1 MVKKRCKDA
10 ITNIMLIVV
19 SVLLVYVVTSSF
31 TMAWFAGTDEGSTM
45 FAFGGAVVV
54 EVANQHGAL
63 SDGEPVEMDYS
74 ADYLL
79 PGMRVI
85 PFVYTMLKQSSTTA
99 IMRARI
105 DTSVTGLTPEQ
116 NEQLNI
122 WFRTAFSSQIDQAWA
137 LNATD
142 GWYYFL
148 GSNNSG
154 TMVMTQTASSSGLTT
169 PVYGTTYA
177 NYIPATNRTI
187 TNQNTVLG
195 SVYPGAGNTILPF
208 LTKDF
213 RIPFHITEEFA
224 NATINLTFYVEALQ
238 DYLINTETEENILPT
253 LQNAKTIFDSITK
266 THDSSGNLI
275 V

>member
-1 MVKKRCKDA
+1 
-10 ITNIMLIVV
+10 MLIVV

-31 TMAWFAGTDEGSTM
+31 TMAWFSAPDEAGTM

-54 EVANQHGAL
+54 EVANEQGSL
-63 SDGEPVEMDYS
+63 GDGEPVDMQYS
-74 ADYLL
+74 ANYLL

-85 PFVYTMLKQSSTTA
+85 PFVYTMLRQSSTTA

-105 DTSVTGLTPEQ
+105 DTTVTGLTPEQ
-116 NEQLNI
+116 NQQLNI
-122 WFRTAFSSQIDQAWA
+122 WFRDAFAPQIDNAWA
-137 LNATD
+137 LNSAD

-154 TMVMTQTASSSGLTT
+154 TMVMTQTASDSGLTT

-195 SVYPGAGNTILPF
+195 SVYPGSGNTILPF

-213 RIPFHITEEFA
+213 RIPFHITDEYA

-253 LQNAKTIFDSITK
+253 LQNAKTIFDSITE
-266 THDSSGNLI
+266 THDPNGNPI
-275 V
+275 TQE